1 MSQTSKPSPL
11 PSADGAR
18 ALDALL
24 HGPALLAFDFDGTL
38 APIVTDPSAARA
50 TEPLSQAMQQLCTLA
65 PVAVITGRSVADI
78 SSRLAFVPK
87 YVVGNHGMEGLPVGL
102 PARAAAD
109 AARDQATCRQWLRQL
124 NAASLPTGV
133 LIENKTLS
141 LSVHWRNTAQ
151 PRQAAGAIDAAIAQ
165 LDPSP
170 KRIPGKFVVN
180 LLPPG
185 AHTKRDAIEQL
196 LAHEGLQRALFV
208 GDDETDEAVF
218 HRAPPDWVTV
228 RIAPF
233 ERTAA
238 RFCLHDQRDIGW
250 LVNELL
256 GRLMRRAG

>member
-1 MSQTSKPSPL
+1 MSQSTKPL
-11 PSADGAR
+11 PLSSVEGER

-38 APIVTDPSAARA
+38 APIVTDPSTAKA
-50 TEPLSQAMQQLCTLA
+50 TEQLSQAMQQLCVLA

-78 SSRLAFVPK
+78 SSRLAFEPK

-109 AARDQATCRQWLRQL
+109 AARDQSICRQWLRHL
-124 NAASLPTGV
+124 NAASLPNGV

-151 PRQAAGAIDAAIAQ
+151 PQQAAGAINAAIAQ
-165 LDPSP
+165 LDPPP
-170 KRIPGKFVVN
+170 KKIPGKFVVN

-196 LAHEGLQRALFV
+196 LEHEGLQRALFV

-218 HRAPPDWVTV
+218 HRAPGDWVTV

-238 RFCLHDQRDIGW
+238 RFCLQDQRDMSW
-250 LVNELL
+250 LVDELL